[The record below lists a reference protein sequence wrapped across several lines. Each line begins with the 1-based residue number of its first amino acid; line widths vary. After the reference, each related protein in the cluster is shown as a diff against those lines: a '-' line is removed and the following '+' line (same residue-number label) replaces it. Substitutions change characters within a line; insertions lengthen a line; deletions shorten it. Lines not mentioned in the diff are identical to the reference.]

1 MGSLC
6 RDPSVIPS
14 VSEEYEMGDTKRGRE
29 KQARDADDRQRE
41 RDLEEAQEHADETEP
56 LRGVSDITEET
67 LREEGDPR
75 DSSRTCHRRDCDE
88 PATFVVIERYLEE
101 TGHGPVTAEAFL
113 CQEHTAEESPTNL
126 DHAYPD
132 YVFRVVPLPETQA
145 TG

>member
-1 MGSLC
+1 M
-6 RDPSVIPS
+6 P
-14 VSEEYEMGDTKRGRE
+14 DTKEGRE

-41 RDLEEAQEHADETEP
+41 REFEEARERADETEP
-56 LRGVSDITEET
+56 LRGMLEGAEET
-67 LREEGDPR
+67 LRGEGGSR
-75 DSSRTCHRRDCDE
+75 DSPRTCHRRDCDE
-88 PATFVVIERYLEE
+88 PATFVVVERYLEE

-126 DHAYPD
+126 DHAYSD